1 MRVDARA
8 AAVVAAL
15 LAAACGPVARLTRP
29 DGDGGWSAA
38 RRQDE
43 LAARAASAGV
53 RLDAVPAPPVAPAGP
68 LDLAAALAL
77 AAHGNRRIAEA
88 EAQVDAARARALQA
102 RGRLLPS
109 TTGSGRYTR
118 YTDPLTTTVSLPPQA
133 RRLFG
138 GQAPVVVVREDEAA
152 TFDGTLAIP
161 LDVSGELRAALRA
174 AQAGYRGE
182 RARAWATTLEQQT
195 VVVRAY
201 YELLQAKRLRE
212 VTEQTLALD
221 RRQLGIA
228 RSRFDAGRL
237 TKNDLLVV
245 QVELSN
251 AEEELVQRD
260 LAIDE
265 ARWTFNQAVGLPVDA
280 PTALADVAGRPDVP
294 AVDEALRAAYGANPV
309 LQSLVEEQQR
319 LEAAATAVA
328 RGWLP
333 RVSGGGAIDYTTSG
347 IVQPQRVG
355 AGFVGLT
362 WDLGTDTI
370 RAEQL
375 AEARAEVARN
385 RIAVER
391 DLRELE
397 AAVRSAQR
405 ATAERLSA
413 LHAAEAA
420 VGSAEENLRIRQE
433 QFDAGRAQSD
443 DVLIAQAVLTR
454 QRATLATALYEAHTR
469 RAELQQLM
477 GLPLDGL
484 ASSPGTS

>member
-1 MRVDARA
+1 
-8 AAVVAAL
+8 
-15 LAAACGPVARLTRP
+15 
-29 DGDGGWSAA
+29 
-38 RRQDE
+38 
-43 LAARAASAGV
+43 
-53 RLDAVPAPPVAPAGP
+53 
-68 LDLAAALAL
+68 
-77 AAHGNRRIAEA
+77 
-88 EAQVDAARARALQA
+88 
-102 RGRLLPS
+102 
-109 TTGSGRYTR
+109 
-118 YTDPLTTTVSLPPQA
+118 
-133 RRLFG
+133 
-138 GQAPVVVVREDEAA
+138 
-152 TFDGTLAIP
+152 
-161 LDVSGELRAALRA
+161 
-174 AQAGYRGE
+174 
-182 RARAWATTLEQQT
+182 
-195 VVVRAY
+195 
-201 YELLQAKRLRE
+201 LLQAKRLRE

-477 GLPLDGL
+477 GLPL
-484 ASSPGTS
+484 

>member
-38 RRQDE
+38 RRHDE

-53 RLDAVPAPPVAPAGP
+53 RLDAVPAPPVAPTGP

-77 AAHGNRRIAEA
+77 AGHGNRRIAEA

>member
-1 MRVDARA
+1 M
-8 AAVVAAL
+8 
-15 LAAACGPVARLTRP
+15 
-29 DGDGGWSAA
+29 
-38 RRQDE
+38 
-43 LAARAASAGV
+43 
-53 RLDAVPAPPVAPAGP
+53 APAGP